1 MIRPDTMPT
10 GLRILIAEDEP
21 VTATATAAM
30 LRMDGHEVFVAEDG
44 ASALEAVEAYD
55 PDVLLLDIG
64 LPDMTG
70 YEVARRLRQNPGAA
84 EMLLV
89 AVTGYGSWGDRQ
101 RSEEAGFYSHMVKP
115 VEFAAVEE
123 LLTALPTR
131 TT

>member
-64 LPDMTG
+64 LPGVDG
-70 YEVARRLRQNPGAA
+70 CEVARRVKTRNALKTP
-84 EMLLV
+84 LLV
-89 AVTGYGSWGDRQ
+89 AMTGYVADADRE
-101 RSEEAGFYSHMVKP
+101 RSAEAGIDVYWAKP
-115 VEFAAVEE
+115 VEPE
-123 LLTALPTR
+123 LLQRLLKR
-131 TT
+131 FQNIVG